1 MKNKTVPVLVGTLSC
16 VLIGGAAIAA
26 VSNFAGPHEDGT
38 AVTPVGMRV
47 TPAGRQT
54 TLGDLPLNSAISPDG
69 HRLAVT
75 NNGQGTQSLQ
85 LVDLADHEVDQTI
98 TYKSPE
104 SLYMGL
110 AWSPDGTKLY
120 ASAAANS
127 KIRTYDYSG
136 GKLAEGT
143 PIQLP
148 TKTPAGKAL
157 NLFPAGLAL
166 TPDGKR
172 LVVADQLADAV
183 SVVDLATGHVA
194 TTPAGHRP
202 LSVTVSPDGT
212 TAYVTNQ
219 GASDLS
225 AVDITGAEPK
235 TSRTL
240 GAGLHP
246 NKSVLSKDGR
256 NLYVANGDDDT
267 VSVVDTASGTT
278 ASISL
283 APEDGAPIGT
293 NPTGLAL
300 DETGHRLFVSNSGNN
315 DVAVVDLA
323 RKAVSGVVPVGWY
336 PTSLALAGGKLHVT
350 NAKGLG
356 AGPNNGPSHP
366 NPESAAGTAENQY
379 SGSMIVGTLS
389 SFDVPEGGQL
399 QKTTEQVKNNNRP
412 ENAGGNVIPRQP
424 GQQSPIKHVIYVV
437 RENRTYDQVLG
448 SLGKGNGDPSLN
460 LFGDESAPNFRA
472 LSKKFTTI
480 DNFYADAE
488 VSANG
493 WNWVASANSNPYAEQ
508 MWPANYSGR
517 KAPYP
522 SEGNAPEIAA
532 QQPDNTYVWQRL
544 AKAGVSFRNY
554 GFYVANNAGTFNA
567 ADPVLNAQTDH
578 NYRGFDMNCPDT
590 AGTFTPL
597 NATCGT
603 PRVDE
608 WTNDFKSQES
618 AGTVPAVQFVRL
630 PSDHTQATRTGA
642 PTPKAYV
649 ADNDL
654 ALGKLV
660 DTVSHSSVW
669 KDTAIFVTED
679 DAQNGS
685 DHVDAHRTLALAISP
700 YTQTGKVDST
710 FYSTASMVRTV
721 GLIAGIAPLTQ
732 FDAFATPM
740 SASFTANPDN
750 APYSALKPS
759 YDMTTVNAAN
769 APLAAKVATQ
779 DTGTEDK
786 IDEQLYNRAIWQS
799 VHGAGSQMPEPK
811 HNVIGSGGQPA
822 VTGSGQP
829 APRDSDG

>member
-1 MKNKTVPVLVGTLSC
+1 MKFKTIPVIIGSLSC
-16 VLIGGAAIAA
+16 VLVGGAAFAA
-26 VSNFAGPHEDGT
+26 VSTFAGPHEDGT
-38 AVTPVGMRV
+38 AVTSIGMRV
-47 TPAGRQT
+47 TPTGQQT
-54 TLGDLPLNSAISPDG
+54 SLGDLPLNSALSPDG
-69 HRLAVT
+69 KRLAVT

-85 LVDLADHEVDQTI
+85 LVDLSDHEVDQTI
-98 TYKSPE
+98 SYKSPE

-110 AWSPDGTKLY
+110 AWAPDGTKLY

-127 KIRTYDYSG
+127 KIRTYSYSG
-136 GKLAEGT
+136 GKLAEGA

-148 TKTPAGKAL
+148 TTTPAGKAL
-157 NLFPAGLAL
+157 NLFPAGLAI

-183 SVVDLATGHVA
+183 SVVDLSTGNVS

-212 TAYVTNQ
+212 TAFVTNQ

-235 TSRTL
+235 VSRTVTV
-240 GAGLHP
+240 GLHP

-256 NLYVANGDDDT
+256 TLYVANGDDDT
-267 VSVVDTASGTT
+267 VSVVDTAAGT
-278 ASISL
+278 SSSVSV
-283 APEDGAPIGT
+283 APEKGAPVGT

-300 DETGHRLFVSNSGNN
+300 DEAGRRLFVSNSGNN

-323 RKAVSGVVPVGWY
+323 QNAVAGVVPVGWY
-336 PTSLALAGGKLHVT
+336 PSSLAFSGGTLHVT

-356 AGPNNGPSHP
+356 AGPNSGPGHP
-366 NPESAAGTAENQY
+366 NPESTAPAAENQY

-389 SFDVPEGGQL
+389 SFSVPEGGQL
-399 QKTTEQVKNNNRP
+399 QKATEQVKNNNRP
-412 ENAGGNVIPRQP
+412 DTAGGNIIPRQP
-424 GQQSPIKHVIYVV
+424 GQESPIKHVIYVV
-437 RENRTYDQVLG
+437 KENRTYDQVLG

-460 LFGDESAPNFRA
+460 LFGDESAPNMRA

-554 GFYVANNAGTFNA
+554 GFYVSNNAGMSSA
-567 ADPVLNAQTDH
+567 ADPVLDAQTDH
-578 NYRGFDMNCPDT
+578 NYHGYDLNCPDS
-590 AGTFTPL
+590 AGSFAPL
-597 NATCGT
+597 KPGCGT
-603 PRVDE
+603 PRIEE
-608 WTNDFKSQES
+608 WAKDFQSQVTS
-618 AGTVPAVQFVRL
+618 GTVPTVQFVRL
-630 PSDHTQATRTGA
+630 PNDHTQATRVGA

-649 ADNDL
+649 ADNDY

-679 DAQNGS
+679 DAQNGP

-710 FYSTASMVRTV
+710 FYSTASMVRTI
-721 GLIAGIAPLTQ
+721 GLIAGIGPLTQ

-740 SASFTANPDN
+740 NASFTAKPDN
-750 APYSALKPS
+750 TPYTALKPS
-759 YDMTTVNAAN
+759 YDMTTVNGAN
-769 APLAAKVATQ
+769 APMAPQVATQ
-779 DTGTEDK
+779 DTASEDK
-786 IDEQLYNRAIWQS
+786 IDEQLFNKSIWQS
-799 VHGAGSQMPEPK
+799 VNGADSKMPEPQ
-811 HNVIGSGGQPA
+811 HSVIGSGSGSSSQPA
-822 VTGSGQP
+822 AKDT
-829 APRDSDG
+829 DG

>member
-1 MKNKTVPVLVGTLSC
+1 
-16 VLIGGAAIAA
+16 
-26 VSNFAGPHEDGT
+26 
-38 AVTPVGMRV
+38 MRV
-47 TPAGRQT
+47 TPAGQQT
-54 TLGDLPLNSAISPDG
+54 SLGDLPLNSAISPDG
-69 HRLAVT
+69 RKLAVT

-85 LVDLADHEVDQTI
+85 LVDLEDHEVDQTI
-98 TYKSPE
+98 PYQSPE

-120 ASAAANS
+120 ASAAANA
-127 KIRTYDYSG
+127 KIRTYSYSG
-136 GKLAEGT
+136 GKLAEGAS
-143 PIQLP
+143 IQLP
-148 TKTPAGKAL
+148 TATPAGKAL
-157 NLFPAGLAL
+157 NLFPAGLAP

-183 SVVDLATGHVA
+183 SVVDLATGNVA

-212 TAYVTNQ
+212 TAFVTNQ
-219 GASDLS
+219 GASDVT
-225 AVDITGAEPK
+225 AVDITGSEPK
-235 TSRTL
+235 VSRTL
-240 GAGLHP
+240 AVGLHP
-246 NKSVLSKDGR
+246 NKSVQSKDGSK
-256 NLYVANGDDDT
+256 LYVANGDDDT
-267 VSVVDTASGTT
+267 VSVVDTASGTS

-283 APEDGAPIGT
+283 APEKGAPVGT

-300 DETGHRLFVSNSGNN
+300 DEAGQRLFVSNSGNN

-323 RKAVSGVVPVGWY
+323 TTTVAGVVPVGWY
-336 PTSLALAGGKLHVT
+336 PTSLAFTGGTLHVT

-356 AGPNNGPSHP
+356 AGPNDGPGHP
-366 NPESAAGTAENQY
+366 NPESSAPTAENQY

-389 SFDVPEGGQL
+389 SFELPEGGQL
-399 QKTTEQVKNNNRP
+399 KKATEQVKKNNRP
-412 ENAGGNVIPRQP
+412 ENATGNIIPRQP
-424 GQQSPIKHVIYVV
+424 GQESPIKHVIYVV
-437 RENRTYDQVLG
+437 KENRTYDQVLG
-448 SLGKGNGDPSLN
+448 SLGKGNGDPALN

-522 SEGNAPEIAA
+522 SENNAPEIAA

-554 GFYVANNAGTFNA
+554 GFYVSNNAGTFNA

-578 NYRGFDMNCPDT
+578 DYHGYDLNCPDS
-590 AGTFTPL
+590 AGTFAPL
-597 NATCGT
+597 KPNCGT

-608 WTNDFKSQES
+608 WAKDFQSRVT
-618 AGTVPAVQFVRL
+618 AGTVPTVQFVRL
-630 PSDHTQATRTGA
+630 PNDHTQATRAGA
-642 PTPKAYV
+642 PTPKSYV
-649 ADNDL
+649 ADNDY

-679 DAQNGS
+679 DAQNGP

-710 FYSTASMVRTV
+710 FYSTASMVRTI

-740 SASFTANPDN
+740 SASFTARPDST
-750 APYSALKPS
+750 PYSALKPS
-759 YDMTTVNAAN
+759 YGMTTLNGAN
-769 APLAAKVATQ
+769 APLAPQVAAQ
-779 DTGTEDK
+779 DTSTEDK
-786 IDEQLYNRAIWQS
+786 IDEQLYNKAIWQS
-799 VHGAGSQMPEPK
+799 VNGADSKMPEPK
-811 HNVIGSGGQPA
+811 HSVIGSGGEPA
-822 VTGSGQP
+822 
-829 APRDSDG
+829 ARDADG